1 LLPGK
6 RNKIAQESKMGNIIF
21 REIGIAA
28 SMGLAAVGACIGAWI
43 VGSATIG
50 AWKRCFAQNKPASF
64 LMVAFAGQP
73 LSNLIYGFI
82 SMNALA
88 AASPAVS
95 NTQILFTGLFAGIG
109 IGGAA
114 IAQCYCG
121 ACAAE
126 ALAETDQGFGN
137 YIMVIGICETI
148 ALFVMVFSMMF
159 VGNLGS

>member
-1 LLPGK
+1 MNGQIL
-6 RNKIAQESKMGNIIF
+6 

-28 SMGLAAVGACIGAWI
+28 SLGLAALGGAIGAYI

-50 AWKRCFAQNKPASF
+50 AWKKCFAQNKPASF

-73 LSNLIYGFI
+73 LSNIIYGFI
-82 SMNALA
+82 TMNALA
-88 AASPAVS
+88 ASTS
-95 NTQILFTGLFAGIG
+95 LSGSQLLFTGVFAGIG

-121 ACAAE
+121 ACASE
-126 ALAETDQGFGN
+126 ALAETGQGFGN

-148 ALFVMVFSMMF
+148 ALFVMVFTMMF
-159 VGNLGS
+159 AA

>member
-1 LLPGK
+1 
-6 RNKIAQESKMGNIIF
+6 MDNIML

-28 SMGLAAVGACIGAWI
+28 SLGLAALGGCVGAWI

-50 AWKRCFAQNKPASF
+50 AWRKCFLQDKAASF
-64 LMVAFAGQP
+64 LMIAFAGQP
-73 LSNLIYGFI
+73 LSNIIYGFI
-82 SMNALA
+82 TMNALA
-88 AASPAVS
+88 GASAAVS
-95 NTQILFTGLFAGIG
+95 NSQILFTGVFAGLG

-121 ACAAE
+121 ACASE
-126 ALAETDQGFGN
+126 ALAETGQGFGN

-159 VGNLGS
+159 VA